1 MLEFMP
7 MHRVLLIV
15 IQFAV
20 VLFAISI
27 HEAAHAWMAD
37 RCGDSTARFMGR
49 VTLNPIAHIDPIGT
63 VLFPIILALMG
74 APVFGWAKPV
84 IVNPRN
90 FKDSRRSHMLVAAAG
105 PGANILAALV
115 ASGLFQLLRQFGMV
129 SLYQGSMGVQSLSM
143 VLIYLVLI
151 NLYLA
156 VFNLIP
162 IPPLDGSGI
171 LKSILKGEARAAYAG
186 MEKYGFIILLALIWL
201 GGLDIIAR
209 PIYRLV
215 ILLLS

>member
-1 MLEFMP
+1 

-37 RCGDSTARFMGR
+37 RCGDATARFMGR
-49 VTLNPIAHIDPIGT
+49 VSLNPIAHIDPVGT
-63 VLFPIILALMG
+63 VLFPLILALMG

-90 FKDSRRSHMLVAAAG
+90 FRDPRRGHMLVAASG
-105 PGANILAALV
+105 PGANILAALTT
-115 ASGLFQLLRQFGMV
+115 AGIFQVFQQFGLV
-129 SLYQGSMGVQSLSM
+129 SLYQGGTNIRPLSM

-171 LKSILKGEARAAYAG
+171 LKGVLKGEARNAYLS
-186 MEKYGFIILLALIWL
+186 MERYGFIILLALIFF

-209 PIYRLV
+209 PIFRLA
-215 ILLLS
+215 IWLLG

>member
-1 MLEFMP
+1 MLEFKP

-49 VTLNPIAHIDPIGT
+49 VSLNPLAHIDPIGT
-63 VLFPIILALMG
+63 ILFPLILALIG

-84 IVNPRN
+84 IINPRN
-90 FKDSRRSHMLVAAAG
+90 FRDPRRSTMLVAASG
-105 PGANILAALV
+105 PGSNILAALITAGV
-115 ASGLFQLLRQFGMV
+115 FQLLRQFGLV
-129 SLYQGSMGVQSLSM
+129 SLYQGTGIQPLSLLL
-143 VLIYLVLI
+143 VYLVLI

-171 LKSILKGEARAAYAG
+171 LKGVLRGEARAAY
-186 MEKYGFIILLALIWL
+186 MNIEKYGFIILLALIWL

-209 PIYRLV
+209 PIYRLA

>member
-1 MLEFMP
+1 MQ
-7 MHRVLLIV
+7 RVLLIA
-15 IQFAV
+15 IQFLV

-27 HEAAHAWMAD
+27 HEAAHAWMAS
-37 RCGDSTARFMGR
+37 RCGDPTARFMGR
-49 VTLNPIAHIDPIGT
+49 VTLNPLAHIDPVGT
-63 VLFPIILALMG
+63 ILFPLILALIG

-90 FKDSRRSHMLVAAAG
+90 FRDARKGHMLVAASG
-105 PGANILAALV
+105 PGSNILAALV
-115 ASGLFQLLRQFGMV
+115 AAGVFQVLQQFGVV
-129 SLYQGSMGVQSLSM
+129 SLYQGSSAVQPLSM
-143 VLIYLVLI
+143 LLIYLVLI
-151 NLYLA
+151 NIYLA

-171 LKSILKGEARAAYAG
+171 LKGMLKGEARQAYLG
-186 MEKYGFIILLALIWL
+186 LEKYGFIILLALIYF

-215 ILLLS
+215 IWLLS